1 MGKDAEHGGIAKHGA
16 KLVNAVATASVPK
29 LTVVVGGS
37 FGAGNY
43 GMCGRAFAPRMMWM
57 WPNARIGVMGGA
69 QAAGVLTQIKQAQ
82 AAKAGAPMP
91 EAEAAAMTEKI
102 QATFEAEAQP
112 YYATARLWDDGSAPP
127 AQP

>member
-43 GMCGRAFAPRMMWM
+43 GMCGRAFAPRMLWM

-102 QATFEAEAQP
+102 QATFEAEA
-112 YYATARLWDDGSAPP
+112 
-127 AQP
+127 

>member
-1 MGKDAEHGGIAKHGA
+1 M
-16 KLVNAVATASVPK
+16 
-29 LTVVVGGS
+29 GGS

-82 AAKAGAPMP
+82 AAKAVAPMP

>member
-1 MGKDAEHGGIAKHGA
+1 
-16 KLVNAVATASVPK
+16 
-29 LTVVVGGS
+29 
-37 FGAGNY
+37 
-43 GMCGRAFAPRMMWM
+43 MWM

-112 YYATARLWDDGSAPP
+112 YYATARLWDDGIIEP
-127 AQP
+127 AQTRAVVAMGLAAAANAPVPPTDFGVFRM